1 MEKKTYEEKYVE
13 RYTAYLN
20 EVVSHFN
27 DNKKLRNFS
36 KIARKHKITSVTKEQ
51 FFELNLHIWGNKPLT
66 REKVIEVLDVITNR
80 KTNNGNLLP
89 ENEFITFIHEN
100 GCRSITF
107 TGTGQ
112 YDFEYML
119 NYRGRKGEE
128 NMMWIYD
135 SFSDLRNL
143 EFVKS
148 TKEDISRFC
157 VALLDVC
164 STLRGELALKE
175 VHERVE
181 K

>member
-27 DNKKLRNFS
+27 ENKKLRHFS

-80 KTNNGNLLP
+80 KTSNSNLLP

-100 GCRSITF
+100 GCRSITY

-128 NMMWIYD
+128 NRMWFCD
-135 SFSDLRNL
+135 SFSELRDL

-157 VALLDVC
+157 VALFDVC
-164 STLRGELALKE
+164 SNLCGELALKE
-175 VHERVE
+175 VHERTE

>member
-1 MEKKTYEEKYVE
+1 MEKKTYEEKYVD

-80 KTNNGNLLP
+80 KTNNSNLLP

-107 TGTGQ
+107 NGVGQ
-112 YDFEYML
+112 YNFDYML

-128 NMMWIYD
+128 DMLWIGG
-135 SFSDLRNL
+135 SFSELRNL
-143 EFVKS
+143 EVVKS

-157 VALLDVC
+157 VALLSEC
-164 STLRGELALKE
+164 SYLSEELALKE
-175 VHERVE
+175 VHERTE